1 MKVRDE
7 SPVNLTAEALAAM
20 KDKVERL
27 KAAIPRLAD
36 EAKRTA
42 DYGDRS
48 ENAEYKDAKGKL
60 RGAHRQ
66 ILSLQDQIKR
76 AVVIKSGSGAG
87 GKITLGSTVVLE
99 TGGRALTFRILG
111 PHEADPD
118 KGIISDKS
126 PLGAALIGHKKG
138 DEVKIAS
145 GKSGI
150 TYRITDIL

>member
-138 DEVKIAS
+138 DEVKIAA

-150 TYRITDIL
+150 TYRVADIL